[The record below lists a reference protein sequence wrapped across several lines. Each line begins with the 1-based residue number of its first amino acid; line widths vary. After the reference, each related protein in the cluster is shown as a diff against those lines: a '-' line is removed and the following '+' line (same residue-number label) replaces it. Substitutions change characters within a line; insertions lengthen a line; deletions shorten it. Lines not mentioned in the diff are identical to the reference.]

1 MRVATYTRI
10 STDEENQPY
19 SLGAQDD
26 RLGAYIRSQDG
37 WEPGLRYSDQMTGST
52 LERPDL
58 QRALADARA
67 GRFDLLLVYRVDRL
81 ARSVRGLAQILDEL
95 DQARV
100 LFRSATEPFDTGSA
114 AGRMMV
120 QMLGVFAEFERA
132 TLIDRVVAGMERKAA
147 RGEWHGGK
155 LPFGYAGE
163 SGALVPVEAEAALVN
178 KIFDLCKGGEM
189 GARSIA
195 MLLNDHGHRT
205 RTGRPWGHK
214 TILDMLR
221 NPIYVGDVAFRGA
234 VHPGG
239 HAGIVPRETYEA
251 CRAVLTE
258 RGEDHSVQSDTSS
271 EYEMAGLMRCKKCR
285 RRLVGQAAHGRLYR
299 YRYYVCHDRH
309 AYGRHGCTAPRQ
321 AAERLDATMLR
332 AGLKQFE
339 KADGIREALR
349 RSAEKRAAGQ
359 PKVAQELAAVTADI
373 TRAEGAIK
381 RYHLAFEAGEMEA
394 QDCGAR
400 LQELGIQ
407 VRDLRAREAELDLAM
422 TYQTDVEVTD
432 ELIAAF
438 HDEILETIEHGTPA
452 QKKAINRRMF
462 VEVIVDGKVA
472 YPKYRVPTAGVRT
485 VGTLVDPRG
494 FEPLTS

>member
-19 SLGAQDD
+19 SLCAQDD
-26 RLGAYIRSQDG
+26 RLAAYIRSQDG
-37 WEPGLRYSDQMTGST
+37 WESARRYSDQMTGST

-58 QRALADARA
+58 QRALSDARA

-95 DQARV
+95 DQSRV

-155 LPFGYAGE
+155 SPYGYAIEAGT
-163 SGALVPVEAEAALVN
+163 LVPVESEAAVVN
-178 KIFDLCKGGEM
+178 LIFDLCKTERL

-195 MLLNDHGHRT
+195 MSLNDRGYRT
-205 RTGRPWGHK
+205 RAGRPWGHK
-214 TILDMLR
+214 TVLDMLR

-239 HAGIVPRETYEA
+239 HSGILPRETFEA
-251 CRAVLTE
+251 CTALLTE
-258 RGEDHSVQSDTSS
+258 RGEDHSLRASNSS
-271 EYEMAGLMRCKKCR
+271 EYLLAGLMRCKSCR
-285 RRLVGQAAHGRLYR
+285 RRMVGTAAHGRLYR
-299 YRYYVCHDRH
+299 YRYYICHDRQS
-309 AYGRHGCTAPRQ
+309 YGRHGC
-321 AAERLDATMLR
+321 AAGRLGADRTEDAILNALLKTYEKPGLVR
-332 AGLKQFE
+332 A
-339 KADGIREALR
+339 ALTR
-349 RSAEKRAAGQ
+349 AAEKRAAGQ
-359 PKVAQELAAVTADI
+359 PKVAQELAVVAADI
-373 TRAEGAIK
+373 TRAEDAIK
-381 RYHLAFEAGEMEA
+381 RYQVAFEAGSMQPEV
-394 QDCGAR
+394 CGTR

-407 VRDLRAREAELDLAM
+407 LRDLRSREAELELA
-422 TYQTDVEVTD
+422 TNDQAVPDITD
-432 ELIAAF
+432 EWIAEI
-438 HDEILETIEHGTPA
+438 HDEIVATLNEGSPA
-452 QKKAINRRMF
+452 QKKALLKRL
-462 VEVIVDGKVA
+462 IVDVEIDGKLA
-472 YPKYRVPTAGVRT
+472 YPKYRVPTAGVRI

-494 FEPLTS
+494 FEPLTF

>member
-37 WEPGLRYSDQMTGST
+37 WEPGLRYTDQMTGST

-67 GRFDLLLVYRVDRL
+67 GRFELLLVYRVDRL

-221 NPIYVGDVAFRGA
+221 NPIYVGDVAFRGS

-258 RGEDHSVQSDTSS
+258 RGEDHSVQSGTSS

-299 YRYYVCHDRH
+299 
-309 AYGRHGCTAPRQ
+309 
-321 AAERLDATMLR
+321 
-332 AGLKQFE
+332 
-339 KADGIREALR
+339 
-349 RSAEKRAAGQ
+349 
-359 PKVAQELAAVTADI
+359 
-373 TRAEGAIK
+373 
-381 RYHLAFEAGEMEA
+381 
-394 QDCGAR
+394 
-400 LQELGIQ
+400 
-407 VRDLRAREAELDLAM
+407 
-422 TYQTDVEVTD
+422 
-432 ELIAAF
+432 
-438 HDEILETIEHGTPA
+438 
-452 QKKAINRRMF
+452 
-462 VEVIVDGKVA
+462 
-472 YPKYRVPTAGVRT
+472 
-485 VGTLVDPRG
+485 
-494 FEPLTS
+494 